1 MPMLGALAVGTVISH
16 RHRVTGGG
24 RPPPVPTEPGV
35 QISRTGLFGS

>member
-1 MPMLGALAVGTVISH
+1 MDRGRDAGYPAP
-16 RHRVTGGG
+16 HRVTGGG